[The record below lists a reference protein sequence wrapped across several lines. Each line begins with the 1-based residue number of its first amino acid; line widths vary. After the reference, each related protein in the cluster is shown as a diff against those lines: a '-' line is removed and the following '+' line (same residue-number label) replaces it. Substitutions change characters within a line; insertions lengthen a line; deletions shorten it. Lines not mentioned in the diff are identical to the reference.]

1 MPEEELE
8 ELDAVLKEVIQV
20 NVEAARR
27 MYTTFTLNFQLGGM
41 DYEEAITLYSLV
53 SFEDGGKVKLYC
65 RFGEE
70 RPFWKKEG
78 TPYCEIEKMKYGR
91 HTIGFIPGYRFS
103 LKE

>member
-1 MPEEELE
+1 LE
-8 ELDAVLKEVIQV
+8 ELDAVLKEVTQD
-20 NVEAARR
+20 NVEAARS

-41 DYEEAITLYSLV
+41 DYEETITLYDLV
-53 SFEDGGKVKLYC
+53 SFEKGEKVTLYY

-78 TPYCEIEKMKYGR
+78 TRYCEIEKMKYWR
-91 HTIGFIPGYRFS
+91 HMVRFIPSHRFN